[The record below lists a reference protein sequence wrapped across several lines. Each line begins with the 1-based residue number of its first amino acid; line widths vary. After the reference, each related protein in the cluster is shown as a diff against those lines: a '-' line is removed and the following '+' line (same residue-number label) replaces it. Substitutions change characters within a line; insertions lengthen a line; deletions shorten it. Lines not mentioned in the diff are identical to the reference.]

1 MAQMLPRI
9 AKLDR
14 QFSEAIQ
21 GHVRTRAR
29 GTSVLNDIRSHVI
42 HEGEGASIRR
52 TPLDIEPTAMKEAS
66 VETTMS
72 FDEIDKMDLSY
83 VLHKADQIAADFER
97 QFTSELFKTM
107 EEVTERTGQ
116 KVDAVGAPLTNEALI
131 KIFSMMQINFENSP
145 SGDITIVTAPGM
157 IPTFEKLEREMNE
170 NPAIRANWNRM
181 METKHN
187 EFREREINR
196 NLVG

>member
-1 MAQMLPRI
+1 MLPRI

-21 GHVRTRAR
+21 GRVRARAR
-29 GTSVLNDIRSHVI
+29 GTSVLRDIRSHVI
-42 HEGEGASIRR
+42 HEGKDTAIRR
-52 TPLDIEPTAMKEAS
+52 SPLEIESTAMKDAS

-72 FDEIDKMDLSY
+72 FDEIDKMDLGY
-83 VLHKADQIAADFER
+83 VVHKADEIAADFER
-97 QFTSELFKTM
+97 QLSSRLFKTM
-107 EEVTERTGQ
+107 EEVTEKTGQ
-116 KVDAVGAPLTNEALI
+116 KMDAAGAPLTNEVLI
-131 KIFSMMQINFENSP
+131 EILSMMQMNFEHSP

-157 IPTFEKLEREMNE
+157 IPTFERLEREMNE
-170 NPAIRANWNRM
+170 NPAIRTKWNRM
-181 METKHN
+181 MEAKRN